1 MNITGF
7 QCFACEKTQPA
18 DFTAF
23 TCPDCGGNL
32 DVRYDHAAVR
42 PAFLAALEKGCPGGG
57 IRRYAALLPIRDPA
71 HLPPLRIGGTPLYR
85 ADRLAEDVGVAELW
99 LKDDGLNP
107 SASFKD
113 RASAVALAVARERG
127 ASVIAGA
134 TTGNAGSS
142 MACLAASVGR
152 PCVIFVPEHAP
163 PAKLA
168 QLLVFGATVLAV
180 RGTYDDAFDLC
191 AKVCRE
197 RGWFNRNTGSNPFTR
212 EGKKTVSYEIW
223 EQLGRAV
230 PDWIAVSVGDGNIL
244 SGVWKGWRD
253 LRAMGLIDRMP
264 RLLCAQSVGSPAISR
279 AVWATRA
286 ESVETSDWRTL
297 KIAPV
302 RAETIADSI
311 SVDIPRDG
319 TAAVRAV
326 IESDGEAVAVS
337 DEAILDAIPDLAR
350 RAGVFCEPAAACAW
364 AAVRAARAENIIEP
378 DARVVCLLTGNGLKD
393 IAAARKSVG
402 EPLRVDPDLDA
413 ALHLLSIRGL

>member
-1 MNITGF
+1 MNVTGF
-7 QCFACEKTQPA
+7 QCFACEHTQAA
-18 DFTAF
+18 DFAGF

-32 DVRYDHAAVR
+32 DVRYDPAAAR
-42 PAFLAALEKGCPGGG
+42 PAFLAALETGCPGGG
-57 IRRYAALLPIRDPA
+57 IRRYAACLPIRDAA

-85 ADRLAEDVGVAELW
+85 ADRLALDVGLAEVW

-127 ASVIAGA
+127 ARVIAGA

-142 MACLAASVGR
+142 LACLAASVGR
-152 PCVIFVPEHAP
+152 PCVIFVPESAP

-230 PDWIAVSVGDGNIL
+230 PDWIAVSAGDGNIL

-264 RLLCAQSVGSPAISR
+264 RLLCAQAVGSPAISR
-279 AVWATRA
+279 AVWAARA
-286 ESVETSDWRTL
+286 ESAEIDWRAL
-297 KIAPV
+297 NIAPV

-311 SVDIPRDG
+311 SVDLPRDG

-326 IESDGEAVAVS
+326 IESDGDAVAVS

-364 AAVRAARAENIIEP
+364 AAIRDARAKGIIEP
-378 DARVVCLLTGNGLKD
+378 QARAVCLLTGSGLKD
-393 IAAARKSVG
+393 IAAARRSAG
-402 EPLRVDPDLDA
+402 EPLRVEPDLAA
-413 ALHLLSIRGL
+413 ALQVLSMRGL